1 MTMPPLEE
9 TFLAFRE
16 QCIWLQTCFNTYVG
30 LYESGEETSGVM
42 SAAAPLFF
50 HDLNLILGA
59 YCLLQVCR
67 LTDPP
72 RSSGRDNL
80 TVKHINALLTAEN
93 KFTPEIP
100 SAAEGLAHYRSLI
113 RDSRNWIIS
122 HADKRTLIEGLPI
135 GAHSQVDVLAFFD
148 NLYRYVDEVGRVV
161 GVGPL
166 DFRCS
171 SGSGDQLDL
180 LRHLK
185 AGLTLGA
192 ADACRRR

>member
-1 MTMPPLEE
+1 MTTTSLEE
-9 TFLAFRE
+9 TFLAFRT
-16 QCIWLQTCFNTYVG
+16 QCIWLQTCFNTYAA
-30 LYESGEETSGVM
+30 LYESGEETNESGEETSRVM

-50 HDLNLILGA
+50 HDLNVILVE

-72 RSSGRDNL
+72 QSSGRDNL

-93 KFTPEIP
+93 KFTPEIS

-122 HADKRTLIEGLPI
+122 HVDKRTLIEGLPI
-135 GAHSQVDVLAFFD
+135 GAHSQAEVSAFFD

-166 DFRCS
+166 DFRCT
-171 SGSGDQLDL
+171 SGPGDVLDL

-185 AGLTLGA
+185 AGLIG
-192 ADACRRR
+192 